1 MSDSRWTPINDN
13 VNVTMSQCT
22 YIYFSE
28 PVISNVKF
36 MKTRWWSMTPSHS
49 LWSPQ
54 EQPSLTQVWASRWP
68 HPALQSFF
76 HTICSKRVFRKGGVH
91 GRDPNIHR
99 VNPLGE
105 TDGGRK
111 SYSWFLFREHLWF
124 MNKYKNPLGATDG
137 GGSLTKLSTNESVF
151 IYNFFTSLT
160 KAFTIV
166 TWGHLAWW

>member
-1 MSDSRWTPINDN
+1 MVHDPVTFPMVASRAT
-13 VNVTMSQCT
+13 
-22 YIYFSE
+22 
-28 PVISNVKF
+28 VIDTGLSFK
-36 MKTRWWSMTPSHS
+36 MTPPCSSIIFSHDLFKESFQDTPWPQSFSHS
-49 LWSPQ
+49 
-54 EQPSLTQVWASRWP
+54 
-68 HPALQSFF
+68 
-76 HTICSKRVFRKGGVH
+76 ICSKRFFRKGGVH

-124 MNKYKNPLGATDG
+124 MNKYENPLGATDG

-151 IYNFFTSLT
+151 IYNVFTSLT